1 MSNVEIFDTT
11 FAMTILVILAL
22 CIPTVLLLANWFL
35 HPGKIKNV
43 LIKGSAYE
51 CGLAHVSGTANER
64 YPVKYYLVAM
74 LFLVFDLEVAFLYPW
89 TVQGVPLPLDGPV
102 PCRRLGTPVRTP
114 RVPVHPRSGLYLP
127 VQEGCARLDEHQ
139 GLEFFRLFYL
149 KIKSADSTGSPHFLC
164 IQKGSKRPSWGGS
177 CRDLNHLK
185 MPGGSC

>member
-89 TVQGVPLPLDGPV
+89 TVQFLAGGWELLLVL
-102 PCRRLGTPVRTP
+102 LGFLFILEA
-114 RVPVHPRSGLYLP
+114 GYLYLYKKG
-127 VQEGCARLDEHQ
+127 VLDWTLVFRMCKEYGIHVPMT
-139 GLEFFRLFYL
+139 LENCGPADAPAALAYL
-149 KIKSADSTGSPHFLC
+149 SAC
-164 IQKGSKRPSWGGS
+164 QR
-177 CRDLNHLK
+177 
-185 MPGGSC
+185 

>member
-11 FAMTILVILAL
+11 FAMTILVIMAL

-64 YPVKYYLVAM
+64 YPVKYYMVAM

-89 TVQGVPLPLDGPV
+89 TVQFLAGGWELLLVL
-102 PCRRLGTPVRTP
+102 LGFLFILEA
-114 RVPVHPRSGLYLP
+114 GYLYLYKMG
-127 VQEGCARLDEHQ
+127 VLDWT
-139 GLEFFRLFYL
+139 R
-149 KIKSADSTGSPHFLC
+149 IKD
-164 IQKGSKRPSWGGS
+164 
-177 CRDLNHLK
+177 
-185 MPGGSC
+185 